1 MIARA
6 ARRGAGR
13 ERAMANSGESGGSGA
28 APVHGAV
35 VGECDVRLW
44 GLSSAERYARAFE
57 RAGLQPVT
65 GLPEPGAAAVL
76 VRADWVLAES
86 LVKALAVRPGAAL
99 VTPPAAGRAAELVA
113 AHCPPGHAPA
123 LAGLLAGGAGAADL
137 PAGLEPMDPR
147 QLGSS
152 YNAALRKL
160 ADPLALSL
168 RETPAAEV
176 ERRMFADVY
185 KGATDFVTKWCWPV
199 PARWVTRWAAA
210 RGITP
215 NTVTTASLVLVIL
228 ACLLFAAGNF
238 LLGIPVAWAM
248 TFLDTVDGKLARLTL
263 TSSYWGNLYDH
274 GIDLLHPPFWWWA
287 WYHGVGMRAG
297 GEPGELV
304 TLAFWIVMAG
314 YVLGRVLE
322 GIFLH
327 GFKIQTHVWRPVDY
341 YFRTITARRNPNLAI
356 LMVFACLGR
365 PGEGLVAVAV
375 WTLVSLA
382 FHSVRLLQAAA
393 LRLRGGSV
401 RSWMTEEEP
410 GR

>member
-1 MIARA
+1 
-6 ARRGAGR
+6 
-13 ERAMANSGESGGSGA
+13 
-28 APVHGAV
+28 
-35 VGECDVRLW
+35 
-44 GLSSAERYARAFE
+44 
-57 RAGLQPVT
+57 
-65 GLPEPGAAAVL
+65 
-76 VRADWVLAES
+76 
-86 LVKALAVRPGAAL
+86 
-99 VTPPAAGRAAELVA
+99 
-113 AHCPPGHAPA
+113 
-123 LAGLLAGGAGAADL
+123 
-137 PAGLEPMDPR
+137 
-147 QLGSS
+147 
-152 YNAALRKL
+152 
-160 ADPLALSL
+160 
-168 RETPAAEV
+168 
-176 ERRMFADVY
+176 
-185 KGATDFVTKWCWPV
+185 V